1 MGYFK
6 IRTTLACLIMA
17 ILLLGAGS
25 LQAAASTP
33 TMGVDELAPGMKGY
47 GLTVFRGVEPE
58 QFDVE
63 IVAVL
68 SRGSSPGSLI
78 LVRASGPRIEEAG
91 GVAEGMSGSP
101 VYVDGRLIG
110 AVAYVFP
117 SSDHYIAGV
126 TPIGDMLKMLEYPDD
141 SQLQEMPAAA
151 ASGTVYVSGLSPR
164 ALGRLSDVMAQ
175 RGLKVMPAA
184 GGFGPGAEPQAESEY
199 RLVPGAMVG
208 MQLIT
213 GDVGAGL
220 FGTVTYTDG
229 DRFLA
234 FGHPV
239 LTAGQVDLQASGAAV
254 HTIVR
259 SDVVPFKVVSA
270 LKEIGAFTQDRLYGA
285 AGVAGREASMVPVTV
300 TVKGDDTGAAVIT
313 SSKIAS
319 SEPLIDDLFFT
330 VAVGGVDQA
339 IDRIG
344 PGTAELEYV
353 IELDGHEPL
362 RRSDVVWSDSDICYE
377 VVDVAA
383 RALGLIVGNAA
394 EEASVRSISV
404 DVQVETGRRTAR
416 IVGARALTPEVAP
429 GGVFEIEVQLR
440 RYRGELV
447 TRAVQVQIPEDMIE
461 GPVSFLISGGGS
473 TEDDLDDGE
482 DEMERLLYL
491 PIDELLAELASA
503 PRGDE
508 IVVRMEHYFLDD
520 PFMSEEYGL
529 PLKTEKGSKPVEV
542 SDEMKE
548 AQRAPEAG
556 ANEEGDERSE
566 QDAGNRELPVTRVRT
581 EWFVEGSTWVDGEI
595 VAGSLDESDPA

>member
-1 MGYFK
+1 MAAC
-6 IRTTLACLIMA
+6 RTSWLS
-17 ILLLGAGS
+17 AGS
-25 LQAAASTP
+25 RSCLPPAGSAPEQSLRRSPST
-33 TMGVDELAPGMKGY
+33 GWCLAPWWGCSS
-47 GLTVFRGVEPE
+47 
-58 QFDVE
+58 
-63 IVAVL
+63 
-68 SRGSSPGSLI
+68 SR
-78 LVRASGPRIEEAG
+78 
-91 GVAEGMSGSP
+91 
-101 VYVDGRLIG
+101 
-110 AVAYVFP
+110 
-117 SSDHYIAGV
+117 
-126 TPIGDMLKMLEYPDD
+126 
-141 SQLQEMPAAA
+141 
-151 ASGTVYVSGLSPR
+151 
-164 ALGRLSDVMAQ
+164 
-175 RGLKVMPAA
+175 
-184 GGFGPGAEPQAESEY
+184 
-199 RLVPGAMVG
+199 
-208 MQLIT
+208 